1 MKIVEIASSVVDSI
15 SHLATLPI
23 GLPNWTNDLSPSR
36 ILTHLDSLMSS
47 FRHKAAK
54 GLIELL
60 CQKTAEVH
68 ARTGYCPP
76 LSNRSLLDNKN
87 NEQPQNSIDG
97 DDDKF
102 YQRPT
107 LLSLPTFD
115 DALSSMETSL
125 LLGSA
130 NDDYS
135 DQHRDNIPSIDI
147 DSLGRLPAI
156 FDQYIGQDTMRS
168 SQEISES
175 ALNPVISL
183 LVGSNEGSV
192 STLTPFTP
200 DHYELG
206 NDSPGEALF

>member
-1 MKIVEIASSVVDSI
+1 
-15 SHLATLPI
+15 
-23 GLPNWTNDLSPSR
+23 
-36 ILTHLDSLMSS
+36 MSS

-54 GLIELL
+54 SLIELL

-87 NEQPQNSIDG
+87 NQTQNSLDE
-97 DDDKF
+97 DDDKL
-102 YQRPT
+102 YQRPN
-107 LLSLPTFD
+107 LLSLPSFD
-115 DALSSMETSL
+115 DALSSLETGL

-130 NDDYS
+130 NDGYS
-135 DQHRDNIPSIDI
+135 DQDRDNIPNIDI
-147 DSLGRLPAI
+147 DSPGRLPAL
-156 FDQYIGQDTMRS
+156 FDHYIGQDIIRS

-200 DHYELG
+200 DHYELS
-206 NDSPGEALF
+206 NDSPGEAIF